1 VAYVADLR
9 AILAERGFRRLFATR
24 LISQTGDG
32 MFNAG
37 FAAYAFFSAQ
47 SFPNPAAAADAF
59 AVLYLPYSLIGPF
72 AGVFI
77 DRWSRRQIL
86 VWSALLRALLVI
98 VTAFLVVSGNL
109 GLPLYVS
116 ALAVLG
122 VNRFFLSA
130 LSAGLPHVVAQ
141 DKLVMA
147 NAVAP
152 TTGTIVGFIG
162 GIVGLGVHLA
172 TGGGYVGSAATLLVG
187 GACYLL
193 AGAVA
198 ATMRRDLLGPQTG
211 PAARHAKAIGH
222 ELAAVVRGLAAGAR
236 HLSERRPAAYA
247 LGAIASFRFLYG
259 ILFVMTILLY
269 RNYFYPTG
277 NGNKALG
284 HLTFVVITS
293 ALGYLAAALI
303 TPSGTSWIGK
313 RAWIA
318 GLLITGGLIEGLL
331 GSTFRQIPFLIVGFT
346 LGVVAQGVK
355 ICVDTTVQEYVDDA
369 YLGRVFSLYDMF
381 FNAALVLGAAVSAP
395 FMPVDGK
402 SYALVALVA
411 TGYLLAGAGYAVLAR
426 GQARWRSRPRIR
438 PPAGDA
444 DARC

>member
-1 VAYVADLR
+1 MAYVADLR

-32 MFNAG
+32 VFNAG

-47 SFPNPAAAADAF
+47 SFPNPAAAAEAF

-86 VWSALLRALLVI
+86 VWSALIRAVLVI
-98 VTAFLVVSGNL
+98 LAAFLVASGNV

-147 NAVAP
+147 NSVAP

-162 GIVGLGVHLA
+162 GIAGLGVHLA
-172 TGGGYVGSAATLLVG
+172 TGGGHVGSAATLLVG

-193 AGAVA
+193 AGLA
-198 ATMRRDLLGPQTG
+198 ATTMRRDLLGPQHDPYG
-211 PAARHAKAIGH
+211 RSARGIPQ
-222 ELAAVVRGLAAGAR
+222 ELASVAAGLAAGAR
-236 HLSERRPAAYA
+236 HLWERRPAALA

-269 RNYFYPTG
+269 RNYFYPSG
-277 NGNKALG
+277 NGNAALG

-293 ALGYLAAALI
+293 ALGYLAAALV
-303 TPSGTSWIGK
+303 TPSVTSRLAKTTWITSLLAAG
-313 RAWIA
+313 
-318 GLLITGGLIEGLL
+318 GLLEGLL
-331 GSTFRQIPFLIVGFT
+331 GATFRQIPFLIAGFA

-369 YLGRVFSLYDMF
+369 FLGRVFSLYDML
-381 FNAALVLGAAVSAP
+381 FNAALVLGAVVSAP

-402 SYALVALVA
+402 SYPLIALVAI
-411 TGYLLAGAGYAVLAR
+411 GFLLAAATYAVLTH
-426 GQARWRSRPRIR
+426 GQARSAPRPHQPTPVR
-438 PPAGDA
+438 G
-444 DARC
+444 

>member
-9 AILAERGFRRLFATR
+9 TILAERGFRRLFATR

-32 MFNAG
+32 VYNAG
-37 FAAYAFFSAQ
+37 FAAYAFFSAT

-86 VWSALLRALLVI
+86 VWSALIRAGLVVVTALLVG
-98 VTAFLVVSGNL
+98 SGNL
-109 GLPLYVS
+109 GLPLYIS
-116 ALAVLG
+116 ALTVLG

-147 NAVAP
+147 NSVAP

-172 TGGGYVGSAATLLVG
+172 TGGGHVGSAATLLVG
-187 GACYLL
+187 GVCYLL
-193 AGAVA
+193 AGLAA
-198 ATMRRDLLGPQTG
+198 ATMRRDLLGPQG
-211 PAARHAKAIGH
+211 DQAALRARGISR
-222 ELAAVVRGLAAGAR
+222 ELAAVVGGLAAGAR
-236 HLSERRPAAYA
+236 HLWDRRPAAYA
-247 LGAIASFRFLYG
+247 LGAISSFRFLYG

-269 RNYFYPTG
+269 RNYFYPSG
-277 NGNKALG
+277 NGNAALG
-284 HLTFVVITS
+284 HLTLVVITS

-303 TPSGTSWIGK
+303 TPSVTSRIAK
-313 RAWIA
+313 TTWIA
-318 GLLITGGLIEGLL
+318 ALLAAGGILEGLL
-331 GSTFRQIPFLIVGFT
+331 GATFRQIPFLVTGFA

-355 ICVDTTVQEYVDDA
+355 ICVDTTVQEYVADE
-369 YLGRVFSLYDMF
+369 YLGRVFSLYDML
-381 FNAALVLGAAVSAP
+381 FNAALVLGAAISAP

-402 SYALVALVA
+402 SYPLIAVVALGYLVAA
-411 TGYLLAGAGYAVLAR
+411 AGYAMLTR
-426 GQARWRSRPRIR
+426 GQSRDAQQPSQPTPARS
-438 PPAGDA
+438 
-444 DARC
+444 

>member
-32 MFNAG
+32 VFNAG

-47 SFPNPAAAADAF
+47 SFPNPAAAAEAF

-86 VWSALLRALLVI
+86 VWSALIRAVLVI
-98 VTAFLVVSGNL
+98 LAAFLVASGNL
-109 GLPLYVS
+109 GLPLYV
-116 ALAVLG
+116 AVLAVLG

-147 NAVAP
+147 NSVAP

-162 GIVGLGVHLA
+162 GIAGLGVHLA
-172 TGGGYVGSAATLLVG
+172 TGGGHVGSAATLLVG

-193 AGAVA
+193 AGLA
-198 ATMRRDLLGPQTG
+198 ATTMRRDLLGPQRDPYG
-211 PAARHAKAIGH
+211 QSARGIPQ
-222 ELAAVVRGLAAGAR
+222 ELASVAAGLAAGAR
-236 HLSERRPAAYA
+236 HLWERRPAAFA

-269 RNYFYPTG
+269 RNYFYPAG
-277 NGNKALG
+277 NGNAALG
-284 HLTFVVITS
+284 HLTLVVITS
-293 ALGYLAAALI
+293 ALGYLAAALV
-303 TPSGTSWIGK
+303 TPSVTSRLAKTTWIT
-313 RAWIA
+313 
-318 GLLITGGLIEGLL
+318 GLLAAGGLVEGLL
-331 GSTFRQIPFLIVGFT
+331 GATFRQIPFLIAGFA

-369 YLGRVFSLYDMF
+369 FLGRVFSLYDML
-381 FNAALVLGAAVSAP
+381 FNAALVLGAVVSAP

-402 SYALVALVA
+402 SYPLIALVAI
-411 TGYLLAGAGYAVLAR
+411 GFLLAAATYAVLTR
-426 GQARWRSRPRIR
+426 GQARSAPRPHQPR
-438 PPAGDA
+438 PVRG
-444 DARC
+444 

>member
-1 VAYVADLR
+1 MAYVADLR

-32 MFNAG
+32 VFNAG

-47 SFPNPAAAADAF
+47 SFPNPAAAAEAF

-86 VWSALLRALLVI
+86 VWSALIRAILVI
-98 VTAFLVVSGNL
+98 LTAFLVASGNL
-109 GLPLYVS
+109 GLPLYVG

-130 LSAGLPHVVAQ
+130 LSAGLPHVVAR

-147 NAVAP
+147 NSVAP

-162 GIVGLGVHLA
+162 GIAGLGVHLA
-172 TGGGYVGSAATLLVG
+172 TGGGHVGSAATLLVG

-193 AGAVA
+193 AGLA
-198 ATMRRDLLGPQTG
+198 ATTMRRDLLGPQRDPSG
-211 PAARHAKAIGH
+211 RSAGGIPE
-222 ELAAVVRGLAAGAR
+222 ELAAVAAGLAAGAR
-236 HLSERRPAAYA
+236 HLWERRPAAFA

-269 RNYFYPTG
+269 RNYFYPSG
-277 NGNKALG
+277 NGNAALG
-284 HLTFVVITS
+284 HLTLVVITS
-293 ALGYLAAALI
+293 ALGYLAAALV
-303 TPSGTSWIGK
+303 TPSVTSRLSKTTWITSLL
-313 RAWIA
+313 AAA
-318 GLLITGGLIEGLL
+318 GLLEGLL
-331 GSTFRQIPFLIVGFT
+331 GSTFRQIPFLMAGFA

-369 YLGRVFSLYDMF
+369 YLGRVFSLYDML
-381 FNAALVLGAAVSAP
+381 FNAALVLGAVVSAP

-402 SYALVALVA
+402 SYPLIALVAI
-411 TGYLLAGAGYAVLAR
+411 GFLLAAAGYAVLTR
-426 GQARWRSRPRIR
+426 GQARSAPRPHQ
-438 PPAGDA
+438 PTPAHG
-444 DARC
+444 